1 MTPARPRTILP
12 VMSRHSPRHELD
24 NWLDSHG
31 YQHAHARKQ
40 KTPHPYAVSPR
51 MNHARKLSQA
61 GAYAA
66 SGRQLLKDLAT
77 LSVRARQE
85 ADTTLL
91 ELVTRASKGDPGALI
106 ELRPALA
113 ALRAGTTHKDHAT
126 RKGVS
131 NKDPAV
137 MTAGSINKE
146 LDKLEEQNSKLG
158 QMMIDTGRGHER
170 PSEYLNMS
178 DPLALELQQ
187 NYDRRNKLRAEIE
200 RRYGPG
206 APRRLPPG
214 RFFGPLKSSHATRK
228 QQGPKYSPSDAVR
241 TVLRRRLSTYDTP
254 TEIKLNMS
262 LLRNALSK
270 CVPGNEILVD
280 TLTDKIRELSMG
292 LARMP
297 NPARTRNH
305 AAKAGVGRTK
315 PVTIVVAW
323 TEDTQ
328 ELAPGQKAW
337 RHDLGERPKL
347 VDVKKPHA
355 AVWANRGTPT
365 DVTKACEYSRKT
377 NPGTGLVMVYP
388 TTEKDPLGR
397 ARKDILEGRGS
408 P

>member
-1 MTPARPRTILP
+1 MLTAMPR
-12 VMSRHSPRHELD
+12 RSPRHELD
-24 NWLDSHG
+24 TWLDSHG

-51 MNHARKLSQA
+51 MNHAARKQSQT

-85 ADTTLL
+85 ANTTLL

-113 ALRAGTTHKDHAT
+113 ELHARKDHAT
-126 RKGVS
+126 RTIKIS
-131 NKDPAV
+131 SKDPSGL
-137 MTAGSINKE
+137 TAGSINKE

-158 QMMIDTGRGHER
+158 QLMIDAGRGYER

-214 RFFGPLKSSHATRK
+214 RFFGPLKSSHASRK
-228 QQGPKYSPSDAVR
+228 QQPGPKYSPSDAVR
-241 TVLRRRLSTYDTP
+241 AVLRRGLNTYDTP

-280 TLTDKIRELSMG
+280 TLTDKIKELSMG
-292 LARMP
+292 LARMH
-297 NPARTRNH
+297 NPARTHNH
-305 AAKAGVGRTK
+305 AAKAGVSRTK

-355 AVWANRGTPT
+355 TVWTNRGTPA
-365 DVTKACEYSRKT
+365 DLTKAYEYSRKT
-377 NPGTGLVMVYP
+377 NPETGRVMVYP

-397 ARKDILEGRGS
+397 ARKDVLEGRGS